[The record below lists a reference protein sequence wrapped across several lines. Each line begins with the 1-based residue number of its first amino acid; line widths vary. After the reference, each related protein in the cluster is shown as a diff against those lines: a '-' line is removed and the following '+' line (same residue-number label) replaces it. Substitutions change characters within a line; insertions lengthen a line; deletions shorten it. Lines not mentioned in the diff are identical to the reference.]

1 MHKPHKA
8 KPKKKQQQTI
18 SFTSRYKGI
27 LNVLQNEARISGPL
41 KPQATQ
47 QEIDAEVKISKP
59 YNAVWDTGATNTV
72 ISQKVVD
79 DLNLKPIGMAKVQTA
94 NSVCTC
100 EVFIVSVFLPSK
112 VIMPS
117 VRVTKG
123 DMGGDILIGMDIMSK
138 GDFAVSNH
146 GGNTTFTFRM
156 PSIEEID
163 FNSKKNPPVKSD
175 KKVGRNDP
183 CPCGSG
189 KKYKK
194 CHGRNA

>member
-1 MHKPHKA
+1 
-8 KPKKKQQQTI
+8 
-18 SFTSRYKGI
+18 
-27 LNVLQNEARISGPL
+27 
-41 KPQATQ
+41 
-47 QEIDAEVKISKP
+47 
-59 YNAVWDTGATNTV
+59 
-72 ISQKVVD
+72 
-79 DLNLKPIGMAKVQTA
+79 
-94 NSVCTC
+94 
-100 EVFIVSVFLPSK
+100 
-112 VIMPS
+112 MPS

-175 KKVGRNDP
+175 KKVGRSDP
-183 CPCGSG
+183 YPCGSG